1 MAILDAATKFAT
13 QKRIEEIYATAP
25 DEEAANLQIAREAAE
40 AFGADAADA
49 LSQATE
55 SAFTPTEIREMS
67 SAADFDLPTYSDP
80 SLDVQYQYDPDASL
94 GANIEELQKEIT
106 RLSGEIASRPYEEYG
121 GERVVGFTEEEQAA
135 RDELLRLTGLALGFP
150 GVEQA
155 LEIAKGVGA
164 YEAPLLRDV
173 NLEPYR
179 SQYQEGVTD
188 IALRELD
195 KQRQLRQQ
203 GVSEQAIRA
212 GAFGGSRQGI
222 VESEL
227 EKTYAQQ
234 AADVAAQGAL
244 AGEQYA
250 QRGALADLAA
260 QRAEPG
266 VQLQGAA
273 AMAGLSDQLR
283 QMGYTDAEIARQLGT
298 EDRALLQA
306 EADIGY
312 EDYLTALAFPSQQ
325 LGYLMAP
332 LTMQLPEQVDDASFI
347 QNLLGGIGYGTELIG
362 ALGRG
367 GIIGGSGSG
376 ALFENPFGFG
386 RS

>member
-1 MAILDAATKFAT
+1 MAILDAETKFAT

-25 DEEAANLQIAREAAE
+25 DEEAAKLQIAREAAD

-55 SAFTPTEIREMS
+55 SAFTPAEISEMAS
-67 SAADFDLPTYSDP
+67 GSGFDLPTYSDP
-80 SLDVQYQYDPDASL
+80 SLDVQYQYDPNASL
-94 GANIEELQKEIT
+94 GANIESLQSEIT
-106 RLSGEIASRPYEEYG
+106 RLSGELAARPYEEYG

-135 RDELLRLTGLALGFP
+135 RDELLRLANLGVGFP

-155 LEIAKGVGA
+155 LEIAKAAGA
-164 YEAPLLRDV
+164 YKAPLLRDV
-173 NLEPYR
+173 DLEPYR

-203 GVSEQAIRA
+203 GVSEQAISA

-266 VQLQGAA
+266 IQLQGAA
-273 AMAGLSDQLR
+273 AMGGFANQLR

-298 EDRALLQA
+298 DDRALLQA

-325 LGYLMAP
+325 LSYLMAP
-332 LTMQLPEQVDDASFI
+332 LTMQLPEQIDEPSFI
-347 QNLLGGIGYGTELIG
+347 QNLLGGIGYGTELVG

-367 GIIGGSGSG
+367 GIIGGSGSN
-376 ALFENPFGFG
+376 AIFKF
-386 RS
+386 

>member
-1 MAILDAATKFAT
+1 MAILDDAGRAATLA
-13 QKRIEEIYATAP
+13 RIQEIYETAASP
-25 DEEAANLQIAREAAE
+25 AEANAQIVREANQVFGENAAAAIAE
-40 AFGADAADA
+40 VTDFNESELRTMARGAGEEFAG
-49 LSQATE
+49 
-55 SAFTPTEIREMS
+55 
-67 SAADFDLPTYSDP
+67 TYDDI
-80 SLDVQYQYDPDASL
+80 SLDVQYEYDPDASL
-94 GANIEELQKEIT
+94 GANIEEIQKEIT
-106 RLSGEIASRPYEEYG
+106 RLSGEIAARPYEEYG
-121 GERVVGFTEEEQAA
+121 KERVVDFTEEEQAA

-155 LEIAKGVGA
+155 AEIAARVGS

-173 NLEPYR
+173 DLEPYR

-227 EKTYAQQ
+227 EKAYAQQ

-266 VQLQGAA
+266 IQLQGAA
-273 AMAGLSDQLR
+273 AMGGFADQLR

-298 EDRALLQA
+298 DDRALLQA
-306 EADIGY
+306 RADIDY
-312 EDYLTALAFPSQQ
+312 ENFLTEQAFPSQQ

-332 LTMQLPEQVDDASFI
+332 LTMQLPEQIDEPSFI
-347 QNLLGGIGYGTELIG
+347 QNLLGGIGYGTELVG

-367 GIIGGSGSG
+367 GIIGGSGSN
-376 ALFENPFGFG
+376 AIFKF
-386 RS
+386 